1 MKTFRKLIS
10 EISQPNSEDELNF
23 KEKHI
28 IEPIDHTVAPESTF
42 SGNVDKD
49 DIDGMKRYRKNKRL
63 ADYQKPDDEDV
74 YEAVTLKRDLP
85 GQEDNDI
92 DNDGDTD
99 MTDAQY
105 KYRRHAQ
112 VKLHKIDEE
121 TFVIPEEI
129 LATEKNAFHTAA
141 ANAHAAGKK
150 HFAFA
155 GKKYPVTMSKDAAK
169 TFAGK
174 GMQEEKDEDEK
185 PVRIKL
191 RGWGPDHKKGN
202 MGNPAARASLMKN
215 EKVDEPYAVGMA
227 QAMKSTGDKPP
238 LEKKTIRLAHKI
250 AKGIEKNEAMDPVG
264 KEDDDIN
271 NDGKVTKHDKY
282 LHNRRKAISA
292 SIRAKIK
299 EGFGAVTAAGGDYDK
314 EDSHQKYKKSNAT
327 KKEDVALSR
336 NDKGMKVFA
345 GKTNASQIG
354 EDLDEADAVV
364 THKWYSVKNWKD
376 GSDHF
381 DNLDDHLGGHG
392 YKHAALGN
400 TALNRPDHHIG
411 IPVKAKNAIAYM
423 DKHAKPIT
431 EEVEQIDE
439 APGKRVS
446 SAYRMTVPLKDGQVH
461 PDHIEK
467 INDLKAKVRA
477 DNAKEGTKNKVV
489 LQGRLGK
496 DSPNASKYRSKFTG
510 KSFPGSHQ
518 RIKLGDASHADVYVR
533 EEAEQLDE
541 IGNTPAGR
549 KALKAVIARAPE
561 KAANARLRSDI
572 LGRRQFDADVSS
584 KDSELYG
591 NAADKHYKK
600 YQNTVKSAARAV
612 DRLTKEE
619 AEQLDELSPNTLHSY
634 IKKAA
639 GNMAGNAAVAAAQ
652 ASSSMKKSSPDVK
665 RNIKN
670 RMKGITGASGRLA
683 DKANM
688 AEEAEQI
695 DELSKETLTSYAIK
709 AHRRGDMAARMSK
722 SGADKDMANYAN
734 KRFQGVQ
741 TAIKKLGE
749 AEDLD
754 ELDKKTLGS
763 YVRRAS
769 VDAYRRG
776 QDVEMHST
784 SRGRASSYGSAMRHG
799 ELENKGRRKAN
810 NRIVGIDR
818 ATQRLT
824 KEEVEINEETGY
836 KVSSEKSQFGGHRAH
851 LVNPEG
857 KTSYL
862 GSTAYKTPKHA
873 KGEAQ
878 VYHDTYF
885 HTTGIKAND
894 YGASKAVAAY
904 RAKNKEHIYV
914 KEEVDLNEAFNAGSL
929 KLNDGSSISLKTED
943 AKVLNKLMSSLKTE
957 NKAKMMNI
965 AMANKNGFNEI
976 LSFAREAI

>member
-63 ADYQKPDDEDV
+63 ADYQRPDDEDV
-74 YEAVTLKRDLP
+74 YEAVTLKRDVP
-85 GQEDNDI
+85 GQEDNDV
-92 DNDGDTD
+92 DNDGDAD

-112 VKLHKIDEE
+112 IKLHKIDEE

-141 ANAHAAGKK
+141 ANAHAAGKS

-155 GKKYPVTMSKDAAK
+155 GKKYPVTMTKAAAD

-174 GMQEEKDEDEK
+174 G
-185 PVRIKL
+185 
-191 RGWGPDHKKGN
+191 KGL
-202 MGNPAARASLMKN
+202 A
-215 EKVDEPYAVGMA
+215 EKVLEPYAVGMA

-292 SIRAKIK
+292 AIRSKIK
-299 EGFGAVTAAGGDYDK
+299 EGFGAVVAVGGDYDK
-314 EDSHQKYKKSNAT
+314 EDSHARYKKSN
-327 KKEDVALSR
+327 LSR
-336 NDKGMKVFA
+336 KENVTLANGKGLKIYA
-345 GKTNASQIG
+345 GKTKESQIDENIEEAAEYSTWHVQHPTKPSQSYKVKARTSG
-354 EDLDEADAVV
+354 EAIKKAHKAAIDAGHMKSNVPNTVFQSKHIQKVNEEVELDEA
-364 THKWYSVKNWKD
+364 SN
-376 GSDHF
+376 
-381 DNLDDHLGGHG
+381 
-392 YKHAALGN
+392 
-400 TALNRPDHHIG
+400 IG
-411 IPVKAKNAIAYM
+411 DAYM
-423 DKHAKPIT
+423 KHLHTKYNDKKTLSKSETKEVKDMMTRHTISDVKKLAASGIRHVSDAAKDHIKSYVPGNMKN
-431 EEVEQIDE
+431 EEVDLEE

-496 DSPNASKYRSKFTG
+496 DNPNASKYKSKSTG

-533 EEAEQLDE
+533 EEVEQ
-541 IGNTPAGR
+541 I
-549 KALKAVIARAPE
+549 
-561 KAANARLRSDI
+561 
-572 LGRRQFDADVSS
+572 
-584 KDSELYG
+584 
-591 NAADKHYKK
+591 
-600 YQNTVKSAARAV
+600 
-612 DRLTKEE
+612 
-619 AEQLDELSPNTLHSY
+619 DELNKSTLGSY
-634 IKKAA
+634 IKKASTDQYLK
-639 GNMAGNAAVAAAQ
+639 GQAVQYHANKAQ
-652 ASSSMKKSSPDVK
+652 
-665 RNIKN
+665 
-670 RMKGITGASGRLA
+670 TASGEFAKQSKEKHNDAA
-683 DKANM
+683 DKA
-688 AEEAEQI
+688 
-695 DELSKETLTSYAIK
+695 LKK
-709 AHRRGDMAARMSK
+709 ASNRDTG
-722 SGADKDMANYAN
+722 
-734 KRFQGVQ
+734 
-741 TAIKKLGE
+741 I
-749 AEDLD
+749 
-754 ELDKKTLGS
+754 
-763 YVRRAS
+763 
-769 VDAYRRG
+769 
-776 QDVEMHST
+776 
-784 SRGRASSYGSAMRHG
+784 GRAV
-799 ELENKGRRKAN
+799 
-810 NRIVGIDR
+810 NRL
-818 ATQRLT
+818 A
-824 KEEVEINEETGY
+824 KEELGEETGY

-851 LVNPEG
+851 VINPEG

-862 GSTAYKTPKHA
+862 GGTSYKTPAHA

-878 VYHDTYF
+878 AYHDAYF
-885 HTTGIKAND
+885 HSPHMKANE
-894 YGASKAVAAY
+894 YGANKAVAAY
-904 RAKNKEHIYV
+904 RTKNKEHIYV

>member
-1 MKTFRKLIS
+1 MKTFRKLVS

-63 ADYQKPDDEDV
+63 ADYQRPDDEDV
-74 YEAVTLKRDLP
+74 YEAVTLKRDVP
-85 GQEDNDI
+85 GQEDDDV
-92 DNDGDTD
+92 DNDGDAD

-174 GMQEEKDEDEK
+174 G
-185 PVRIKL
+185 
-191 RGWGPDHKKGN
+191 KGL
-202 MGNPAARASLMKN
+202 A

-336 NDKGMKVFA
+336 NGKGTKVFA

-400 TALNRPDHHIG
+400 TARNRPDHHIG

-431 EEVEQIDE
+431 EEAEQIDE

-533 EEAEQLDE
+533 EEVEELDE
-541 IGNTPAGR
+541 LSKKTLGSYVKKAGGTSLNSAGAHMADYGANSNQ
-549 KALKAVIARAPE
+549 KSFKKGINRA
-561 KAANARLRSDI
+561 KGVMRAA
-572 LGRRQFDADVSS
+572 
-584 KDSELYG
+584 
-591 NAADKHYKK
+591 
-600 YQNTVKSAARAV
+600 

-619 AEQLDELSPNTLHSY
+619 VEELDELS
-634 IKKAA
+634 KA
-639 GNMAGNAAVAAAQ
+639 
-652 ASSSMKKSSPDVK
+652 
-665 RNIKN
+665 
-670 RMKGITGASGRLA
+670 
-683 DKANM
+683 
-688 AEEAEQI
+688 
-695 DELSKETLTSYAIK
+695 TLTSYAIK

-749 AEDLD
+749 AEELD

-862 GSTAYKTPKHA
+862 GNTAYKTPKHA

-914 KEEVDLNEAFNAGSL
+914 KEEADLNEAFNAGSL